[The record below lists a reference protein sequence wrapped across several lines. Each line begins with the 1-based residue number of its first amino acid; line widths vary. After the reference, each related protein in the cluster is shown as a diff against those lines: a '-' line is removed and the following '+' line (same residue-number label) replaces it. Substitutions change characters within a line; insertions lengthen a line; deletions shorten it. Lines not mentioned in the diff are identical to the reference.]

1 MLPPVE
7 ASVLAANPDFAQL
20 YNTLTTNVLNP
31 DGSTKNDPDAQQRE
45 LVREELKEY
54 RFKATKK
61 DLLRN
66 AISTVPPP
74 SSRAPARQ
82 HARSKS
88 LRVVSQESAPL
99 PPGLLDLLLVL
110 PPFLERGQDMS
121 PEELELLLSSPPL
134 SEFPTLLPQFTR
146 IISSHLT
153 TQARS
158 LARVM
163 HPSTNPSFIH
173 RAIPHI
179 LPTTQALISSLS
191 TDRAALTSNRLR
203 ATSNVVDHLNQQSEA
218 LLLLLRAL
226 EAKHGIMAQSSTL
239 RASDASLGARSK
251 AASLDLQLWE
261 TRSMVYPPESQ
272 AALQNYRLHLRDAQ
286 MQISNKLR
294 TREQELG
301 EYGVSISTEEGGLG
315 LAKADPARE
324 AKFREMGRVWLEME
338 KRLKEIDG
346 DLKRLDKS

>member
-1 MLPPVE
+1 MLPPVD
-7 ASVLAANPDFAQL
+7 ASVLAANPGFAQL
-20 YNTLTTNVLNP
+20 YSSLTTDVLNP

-45 LVREELKEY
+45 AVREELKEY

-66 AISTVPPP
+66 AIFTVPPP

-99 PPGLLDLLLVL
+99 PPELLDLLLVL

-121 PEELELLLSSPPL
+121 SEELELLLSSPPL

-191 TDRAALTSNRLR
+191 SDRAALASNRLT
-203 ATSNVVDHLNQQSEA
+203 ATSNVVDHLNQKSEA
-218 LLLLLRAL
+218 LLLLLRSL
-226 EAKHGIMAQSSTL
+226 EVKHGIMAQSSTL
-239 RASDASLGARSK
+239 RASDASLEARSK
-251 AASLDLQLWE
+251 AASLNLQLWE
-261 TRSMVYPPESQ
+261 TRAMVYPPESQ

-315 LAKADPARE
+315 IAKADPARE